1 MKSVLYPALA
11 AALVL
16 TACVDVEINEGGAE
30 HSDAAVHSEDMHIH
44 SGEPDA
50 SHLSAEWQ
58 IWAYSTAGPSFIG
71 DNATIMGVDGTV
83 LREGSNGWTC
93 MPGNPRPM
101 SDPENGWASAHEAMP
116 VCADAESFKWMDA
129 YMTNSTPVMERD
141 AFMWMLHGDMGEDN
155 TTPGVMTKADAADPS
170 QWIESGP
177 HLMLM
182 PKDPESLSAFTTD
195 FTSGAP
201 YVMFADTMWAHLM
214 IPMEDYYKY
223 QN

>member
-30 HSDAAVHSEDMHIH
+30 HNDAAVHSEDMHMH

-101 SDPENGWASAHEAMP
+101 SDPENGWARAHEAMP
-116 VCADAESFKWMDA
+116 LSK
-129 YMTNSTPVMERD
+129 STR
-141 AFMWMLHGDMGEDN
+141 
-155 TTPGVMTKADAADPS
+155 PS
-170 QWIESGP
+170 QRTR
-177 HLMLM
+177 
-182 PKDPESLSAFTTD
+182 TTVVL
-195 FTSGAP
+195 P
-201 YVMFADTMWAHLM
+201 
-214 IPMEDYYKY
+214 
-223 QN
+223 